1 MYSKFIN
8 EAVSDDMLKAIN
20 VANWKTGL
28 DFRKDYEEIES
39 HGKKALE
46 ILDKLAKGGYN
57 SKQYYN
63 IYSDLRDELW
73 NIHDRLLS
81 YKNKMPWFRDELQ
94 SPELKRYRE
103 IIKDYIYEINQ
114 AMKDLKSDYAVV
126 SHISN
131 RNLESIIKAI
141 IDEYERLYEIVEKI
155 ALSQ

>member
-20 VANWKTGL
+20 VADWKTGL
-28 DFRKDYEEIES
+28 DFKNDYKEIES

-73 NIHDRLLS
+73 NIHDRLLN

-94 SPELKRYRE
+94 SPELKTYQE
-103 IIKDYIYEINQ
+103 NIHDYMDDIKQ
-114 AMKDLKSDYAVV
+114 AMKKLKADYASV

-131 RNLESIIKAI
+131 KNLETNIESI
-141 IDEYERLYEIVEKI
+141 IDEYKRLYKIVEKI
-155 ALSQ
+155 ALS